1 MMKRVLALLAALA
14 LLLSVSPLTCAE
26 EAAPAETAAAETAD
40 QEGDDEAAGE
50 LTEQQ
55 LAEIEDLDKIDD
67 DEPVYVSGPVYHEM
81 NRDEV
86 NNNTPVIYRARV
98 KDNSSLYSE
107 RDVQSSKVVR
117 INNGRTVDLYSLT
130 PNWCVAGY
138 EGKVG
143 YIKRERFMDR
153 EVEAIDPV
161 NTPPYGVLKSTYLAT
176 TATQAHVRKSM
187 TDQDDSWVVLN
198 PGTTLSLWKIQDGW
212 GIVIYMRNY
221 GYIDMR
227 ELTDL
232 IPVAPTD
239 VAIRADMPIAAYTSF
254 YKMTDTET
262 NHSRI
267 INISVACERL
277 TRVMQPGDDL
287 NFNKQVGP
295 YRKTLGYQPAPVLSN
310 GKTTIGYG
318 GGTCQV
324 SSTLYNALKQLPGIT
339 ILQRRP
345 HGPSAASYLP
355 HGMDAAVGNDSL
367 NLRFR
372 NDYPFPIR
380 VVGQSKGDG
389 ALLMVV
395 YRADGEAVSASN

>member
-26 EAAPAETAAAETAD
+26 EAAPAETAAAEAAD

-221 GYIDMR
+221 CYIDMR
-227 ELTDL
+227 ELTNL
-232 IPVAPTD
+232 IPVSPTD
-239 VAIRADMPIAAYTSF
+239 VPIRADAPIAAYTSF

-277 TRVMQPGDDL
+277 TRVMQPGEEL
-287 NFNKQVGP
+287 NFNKMVGP
-295 YRKTLGYQPAPVLSN
+295 YRKSLGYQPAPVLSN

-324 SSTLYNALKQLPGIT
+324 SSTLFNALKQLPGIT
-339 ILQRRP
+339 ITQRRP
-345 HGPSAASYLP
+345 HGPSGASYLP

>member
-1 MMKRVLALLAALA
+1 
-14 LLLSVSPLTCAE
+14 
-26 EAAPAETAAAETAD
+26 
-40 QEGDDEAAGE
+40 
-50 LTEQQ
+50 
-55 LAEIEDLDKIDD
+55 
-67 DEPVYVSGPVYHEM
+67 M

-227 ELTDL
+227 ELTNL
-232 IPVAPTD
+232 IPVSPTD
-239 VAIRADMPIAAYTSF
+239 VPIRADAPIAAYTSF

-277 TRVMQPGDDL
+277 TRVMQPGEEL
-287 NFNKQVGP
+287 NFNKMVGP
-295 YRKTLGYQPAPVLSN
+295 YRKSLGYQPAPVLSN

-324 SSTLYNALKQLPGIT
+324 SSTLFNALKQLPGIT
-339 ILQRRP
+339 ITQRRP
-345 HGPSAASYLP
+345 HGPSGASYLP

>member
-1 MMKRVLALLAALA
+1 MMKRVLAWLLALMLILAALPA
-14 LLLSVSPLTCAE
+14 AMAE
-26 EAAPAETAAAETAD
+26 EAAAPAEGAENAEAA
-40 QEGDDEAAGE
+40 GDDEEAAGE

-81 NRDEV
+81 DRSEV
-86 NNNTPVIYRARV
+86 NNNTPVLYRARV
-98 KDNSSLYSE
+98 KDNSSLYTE
-107 RDVQSSKVVR
+107 RNVESAKVTR
-117 INNGRTVDLYSLT
+117 INNGRTVDVYSIT

-138 EGKVG
+138 DGKIG

-153 EVEAIDPV
+153 DVEAVDPV
-161 NTPPYGVLKSTYLAT
+161 NTPPYGVLKSSYLAT

-198 PGTTLSLWKIQDGW
+198 PGTRLSLWKIQDGW

-239 VAIRADMPIAAYTSF
+239 AAIRADMPIAAFTSF

-345 HGPSAASYLP
+345 HGPSGASYLP

-380 VVGQSKGDG
+380 VVGESKGDG
-389 ALLMVV
+389 ALLMIV
-395 YRADGEAVSASN
+395 YRADGEAVAASN

>member
-1 MMKRVLALLAALA
+1 MTKRVFSLLAALMLLLTA
-14 LLLSVSPLTCAE
+14 LLPMALAE
-26 EAAPAETAAAETAD
+26 EAADAD
-40 QEGDDEAAGE
+40 DDEATGE
-50 LTEQQ
+50 LSEAQI
-55 LAEIEDLDKIDD
+55 AEIEDLDKIDD
-67 DEPVYVSGPVYHEM
+67 DEPVYVSGPVDHEM
-81 NRDEV
+81 ERTEV
-86 NNNTPVIYRARV
+86 TNNSPVLYRAKV

-107 RDVQSSKVVR
+107 RDVQSPKVTTLQ
-117 INNGRTVDLYSLT
+117 NGSRVDVYSIT

-138 EGKVG
+138 NGKVG

-153 EVEAIDPV
+153 DVEAVDPV
-161 NTPPYGVLKSTYLAT
+161 NTPPYGVLKSSYLAT
-176 TATQAHVRKSM
+176 AATQAHVRKSM

-198 PGTTLSLWKIQDGW
+198 PGTRVSLWKIENGW

-232 IPVAPTD
+232 IPVSPTD
-239 VAIRADMPIAAYTSF
+239 VAVRADTPIAAYTSF
-254 YKMTDTET
+254 YKMIDTET

-277 TRVMQPGDDL
+277 TRVMQPGEEL

-295 YRKTLGYQPAPVLSN
+295 YRKSLGYQPAPVLSN

-324 SSTLYNALKQLPGIT
+324 SSTLFNALKQLPGIT
-339 ILQRRP
+339 ITQRRP
-345 HGPSAASYLP
+345 HGPSGASYLP

-372 NDYPFPIR
+372 NDYPYPIR
-380 VVGQSKGDG
+380 VVGESQGDG
-389 ALLMVV
+389 ALLMIV
-395 YRADGEAVSASN
+395 YRADVETVAASN